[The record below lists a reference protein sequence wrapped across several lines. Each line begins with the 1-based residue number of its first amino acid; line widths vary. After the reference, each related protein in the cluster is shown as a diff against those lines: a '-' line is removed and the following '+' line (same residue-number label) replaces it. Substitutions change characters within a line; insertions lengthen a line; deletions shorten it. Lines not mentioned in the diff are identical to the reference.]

1 MLPLA
6 RRPGEEIVVIDR
18 RPCEKMV
25 IALPHHVQQGTI
37 IGIEA
42 SKARFNILRRE
53 VLDRQI

>member
-18 RPCEKMV
+18 QTGEEIV
-25 IALPHHVQQGTI
+25 IALLRHVQQGTM
-37 IGIEA
+37 IGVETFN
-42 SKARFNILRRE
+42 ARFNMLRRE